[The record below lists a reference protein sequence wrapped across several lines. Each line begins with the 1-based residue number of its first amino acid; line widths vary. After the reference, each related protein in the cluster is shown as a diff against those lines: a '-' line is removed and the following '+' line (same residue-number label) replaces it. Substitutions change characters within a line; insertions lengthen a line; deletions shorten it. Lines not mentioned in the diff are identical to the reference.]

1 MRLREAAARITWA
14 WMTDHVRMRVDD
26 VVDIVTCLESVGVTV
41 WLDGGWCVD
50 ALVGRQTRD
59 HADLDVAVARSDEA
73 GLRTWLWDRGYSQVP
88 RTGESPWNFVLGD
101 GSGRL
106 VDVHVFEFDEQG
118 RVCYGIEYPQ
128 AALTRTAALASV
140 SVRCISPEWMFR
152 FKTAYPPA
160 AKDLADVRAL
170 HDAYGFEIPPSHTPP
185 G

>member
-1 MRLREAAARITWA
+1 
-14 WMTDHVRMRVDD
+14 MTDHVRMQVDD
-26 VVDIVTCLESVGVTV
+26 VVDIVTGLESAGVTV

-59 HADLDVAVARSDEA
+59 HSDLDVAVARSDEA
-73 GLRTWLWDRGYSQVP
+73 GLRTWFRDRGYSEVP
-88 RTGESPWNFVLGD
+88 RAGELPWNFVLGD

-118 RVCYGIEYPQ
+118 GVRYGIEYPR
-128 AALTRTAALASV
+128 AALTGTAALEGV

-170 HDAYGFEIPPSHTPP
+170 HDVYGFEIPPSHTA
-185 G
+185 GA